1 MCIILWKKGSEL
13 MHLPYFTLLAPLA
26 SLLIAQGLKP
36 LTHFLKTGELDIKQ
50 LKARGGLPSSHT
62 AAASSLAWAV
72 GLREGFS
79 ASLFAIAFI
88 FSLIVAYDAMNVRY
102 FAGENIRITKKLIN
116 DLANLVPLKITDTDY
131 QIKLK
136 EVLGHTEIE
145 VVSGYIL
152 GLLVAAVLGFCF

>member
-1 MCIILWKKGSEL
+1 
-13 MHLPYFTLLAPLA
+13 
-26 SLLIAQGLKP
+26 
-36 LTHFLKTGELDIKQ
+36 
-50 LKARGGLPSSHT
+50 
-62 AAASSLAWAV
+62 
-72 GLREGFS
+72 
-79 ASLFAIAFI
+79 
-88 FSLIVAYDAMNVRY
+88 MNVRY